1 MKSFSSHL
9 VRLHSFRGN
18 GLIRLPAFTGTPP
31 SSTSLFL
38 YHTTDHDQGVIFQHM
53 DYSQKSIELH
63 LRSRGKIEIRS
74 KVSITTKEDL
84 SLAYTPGVAAVCTEI
99 GLDKQKSYTL
109 TNRANQVAIVTD
121 GTAILGLGDLGPEA
135 ATPVMEGKA
144 IIFKEF
150 ADIDAIPL
158 CINSTD
164 VEEIIK
170 FCKMI
175 EPSFAGINL
184 EDISAPRC
192 FEIFKRLEEELSIPV
207 FHDDQ
212 DGTAIVT
219 LAAIINACRVT
230 GRNIKD
236 LSVVING
243 AGAAGIA
250 IARLLIHAEVK
261 SVVLVDTQGAI
272 YEGRPGMN
280 PIKQGIA
287 AISNKA
293 KHSGDLQSTMVGT
306 DVFVG
311 VSIGNIVTPA
321 MVEGMNPSPFIF
333 AMANPEPEIM
343 PDLAYKA
350 GASVVGTGRSDLPN
364 QVNNALVF
372 PGLFRGLFTS
382 GIKNVTPEIK
392 MAVATSIA
400 WSIDPTRNHLMP
412 TAFNKNVV
420 RNIVDVISNPDAERS
435 YTENEPELEELVQA
449 LLK

>member
-1 MKSFSSHL
+1 
-9 VRLHSFRGN
+9 
-18 GLIRLPAFTGTPP
+18 
-31 SSTSLFL
+31 
-38 YHTTDHDQGVIFQHM
+38 M
-53 DYSQKSIELH
+53 DYSKQSIELH
-63 LRSRGKIEIRS
+63 LKTRGKIEIRS
-74 KVSITTKEDL
+74 KVSINNKHDL

-135 ATPVMEGKA
+135 AMPVMEGKA

-164 VEEIIK
+164 VEDIVK
-170 FCKMI
+170 FCKLI

-192 FEIFKRLEEELSIPV
+192 FEIFERLENELSIPV

-230 GRNIKD
+230 GRELNE
-236 LSVVING
+236 LHVVING

-250 IARLLIHAEVK
+250 IARLLIHAQVK
-261 SVVLVDTQGAI
+261 EVVLVDTQGAI
-272 YEGRPGMN
+272 YDGRPGLN
-280 PIKQGIA
+280 SIKQGIA
-287 AISNKA
+287 EISNRA
-293 KHSGDLQSTMVGT
+293 RHSGNLQSTLVGA

-311 VSIGNIVTPA
+311 VSIGNILTPE
-321 MVEGMNPSPFIF
+321 MIEGMNQSPFIF

-350 GASVVGTGRSDLPN
+350 GASIVGTGRSDLPN

-372 PGLFRGLFTS
+372 PGLFRGLFTT
-382 GIKNVTPEIK
+382 GIKKVTADIK
-392 MAVATSIA
+392 MAVAIA
-400 WSIDPTRNHLMP
+400 IAESVEPTRDNLMP
-412 TAFNKNVV
+412 TAFNKDVV
-420 RNIVDVISNPDAERS
+420 QNIVDAMTVK
-435 YTENEPELEELVQA
+435 ELV
-449 LLK
+449 

>member
-1 MKSFSSHL
+1 
-9 VRLHSFRGN
+9 
-18 GLIRLPAFTGTPP
+18 
-31 SSTSLFL
+31 
-38 YHTTDHDQGVIFQHM
+38 M
-53 DYSQKSIELH
+53 DYSKKSIELH

-74 KVSITTKEDL
+74 KVSIKTKDDL

-99 GLDKQKSYTL
+99 SLDKQKSYTL

-135 ATPVMEGKA
+135 AMPVMEGKA

-192 FEIFKRLEEELSIPV
+192 FEIFERLEKELSIPV

-219 LAAIINACRVT
+219 LAAIINACRIT
-230 GRNIKD
+230 GKEIGE
-236 LSVVING
+236 LSVIING

-250 IARLLIHAEVK
+250 IARLLIHAQVK
-261 SVVLVDTQGAI
+261 EVVLVDTQGAL
-272 YEGRPGMN
+272 YDGRPGMN

-293 KHSGDLQSTMVGT
+293 KHAGDLQSTMVGA

-321 MVEGMNPSPFIF
+321 MVEGMNNDPFIF

-382 GIKNVTPEIK
+382 GIKKVTPDIK

-400 WSIDPTRNHLMP
+400 YSIEPTRDNLMP
-412 TAFNKNVV
+412 TAFNKDVV
-420 RNIVDVISNPDAERS
+420 RNIVDIISKTALESSLAE
-435 YTENEPELEELVQA
+435 EELELEALVSV
-449 LLK
+449 LLD

>member
-1 MKSFSSHL
+1 
-9 VRLHSFRGN
+9 
-18 GLIRLPAFTGTPP
+18 
-31 SSTSLFL
+31 
-38 YHTTDHDQGVIFQHM
+38 M
-53 DYSQKSIELH
+53 DYSKKSIELH
-63 LRSRGKIEIRS
+63 KKTRGKIEIRS
-74 KVSITTKEDL
+74 KVSIKTALDL

-99 GLDKQKSYTL
+99 GLDKTKSYTL

-135 ATPVMEGKA
+135 AMPVMEGKS

-164 VEEIIK
+164 VEDIIK
-170 FCKMI
+170 FCKLI

-192 FEIFKRLEEELSIPV
+192 FEIFERLENELSIPV

-230 GRNIKD
+230 GRNLKD
-236 LSVVING
+236 LHIVING

-250 IARLLIHAEVK
+250 IARLLLYAKVK
-261 SVVLVDTQGAI
+261 EVVLVDTQGAI
-272 YEGRPGMN
+272 YDGRPGMN
-280 PIKQGIA
+280 PIKQKIA
-287 AISNKA
+287 RISNKA
-293 KHSGDLQSTMVGT
+293 KHTGDLQSSMVGT

-311 VSIGNIVTPA
+311 VSVGNIVTEE
-321 MVEGMNPSPFIF
+321 MIKGMNSAPFIF
-333 AMANPEPEIM
+333 AMANPEPEIL

-350 GASVVGTGRSDLPN
+350 GASIVGTGRSDLFN

-372 PGLFRGLFTS
+372 PGLFKGLFAA
-382 GIKNVTPEIK
+382 GVRKVTPEIK
-392 MAVATSIA
+392 LAVAASIA
-400 WSIDPTRNHLMP
+400 HSIEPTHDNLMP
-412 TAFNKNVV
+412 TVFNKDVV
-420 RNIVDVISNPDAERS
+420 ENIVDVISKIQNGINPSESDD
-435 YTENEPELEELVQA
+435 EEDEIKLVA
-449 LLK
+449 NW

>member
-1 MKSFSSHL
+1 
-9 VRLHSFRGN
+9 
-18 GLIRLPAFTGTPP
+18 
-31 SSTSLFL
+31 
-38 YHTTDHDQGVIFQHM
+38 M
-53 DYSQKSIELH
+53 DYSKKSIELH
-63 LRSRGKIEIRS
+63 NKTRGKIEIRS
-74 KVSITTKEDL
+74 KVSIKYALDL

-99 GLDKQKSYTL
+99 GLDKTKSYTL

-135 ATPVMEGKA
+135 AMPVMEGKS

-150 ADIDAIPL
+150 AGIDAIPL

-164 VEEIIK
+164 VEDIIK
-170 FCKMI
+170 FCKLI

-192 FEIFKRLEEELSIPV
+192 FEIFERLEKELSIPV

-230 GRNIKD
+230 GRDIKA
-236 LSVVING
+236 LRVIING

-250 IARLLIHAEVK
+250 IARLLIYAHVK
-261 SVVLVDTQGAI
+261 EVVLVDTQGAI
-272 YEGRPGMN
+272 YDGRPGMN
-280 PIKQGIA
+280 SIKQQIA
-287 AISNKA
+287 EISNKA
-293 KHSGDLQSTMVGT
+293 KHKGDLQSTMVGA

-311 VSIGNIVTPA
+311 VSIGNIVTSE
-321 MVEGMNPSPFIF
+321 MIKGMNKAPFIF

-350 GASVVGTGRSDLPN
+350 GASIVGTGRSDLLN

-372 PGLFRGLFTS
+372 PGLFKGLFAA
-382 GIKNVTPEIK
+382 GVRKVTPEIK
-392 MAVATSIA
+392 LAVATSIA
-400 WSIDPTRNHLMP
+400 HSIEPTRDHLMP

-420 RNIVDVISNPDAERS
+420 PNIVDVISKIQDSLNPTDS
-435 YTENEPELEELVQA
+435 DDEEEEIKLVA
-449 LLK
+449 NW

>member
-1 MKSFSSHL
+1 
-9 VRLHSFRGN
+9 
-18 GLIRLPAFTGTPP
+18 
-31 SSTSLFL
+31 
-38 YHTTDHDQGVIFQHM
+38 M
-53 DYSQKSIELH
+53 DYSKKSIELH
-63 LRSRGKIEIRS
+63 KKTRGKIEIRS
-74 KVSITTKEDL
+74 KVSIKTALDL

-99 GLDKQKSYTL
+99 GLDKTKSYTL

-135 ATPVMEGKA
+135 AMPVMEGKS

-150 ADIDAIPL
+150 AGIDAIPL

-164 VEEIIK
+164 VEDIIK
-170 FCKMI
+170 FCKLI

-192 FEIFKRLEEELSIPV
+192 FEIFERLEKELSIPV

-230 GRNIKD
+230 GRDIKA
-236 LSVVING
+236 LRVIING

-250 IARLLIHAEVK
+250 IARLLIYAHVK
-261 SVVLVDTQGAI
+261 EVVLVDTQGAI
-272 YEGRPGMN
+272 YDGRPGMN
-280 PIKQGIA
+280 SIKQQIA
-287 AISNKA
+287 EISNKA
-293 KHSGDLQSTMVGT
+293 KHKGDLQSTMVGA

-311 VSIGNIVTPA
+311 VSIGNIVTSE
-321 MVEGMNPSPFIF
+321 MIKGMNKAPFIF

-350 GASVVGTGRSDLPN
+350 GASIVGTGRSDLLN

-372 PGLFRGLFTS
+372 PGLFKGLFAA
-382 GIKNVTPEIK
+382 GVRKVTPEIK
-392 MAVATSIA
+392 LAVATSIA
-400 WSIDPTRNHLMP
+400 HSIEPTRDHLMP

-420 RNIVDVISNPDAERS
+420 PNIVDVISKIQDSLNPTDS
-435 YTENEPELEELVQA
+435 DDEEEEIKLVA
-449 LLK
+449 NW

>member
-1 MKSFSSHL
+1 MTRESSL
-9 VRLHSFRGN
+9 K
-18 GLIRLPAFTGTPP
+18 
-31 SSTSLFL
+31 
-38 YHTTDHDQGVIFQHM
+38 HM
-53 DYSQKSIELH
+53 DYSKQSIELH
-63 LRSRGKIEIRS
+63 LKSRGKIEIRS
-74 KVSITTKEDL
+74 KVSIKTKDDL

-99 GLDKQKSYTL
+99 SLDKQKSYTL
-109 TNRANQVAIVTD
+109 TNRANQVAIVSD

-135 ATPVMEGKA
+135 AMPVMEGKA

-164 VEEIIK
+164 VEEIIQ

-192 FEIFKRLEEELSIPV
+192 FEIFERLEKELSIPV

-219 LAAIINACRVT
+219 MAAIINACRIT
-230 GRNIKD
+230 GKKIGD
-236 LSVVING
+236 LTVIING

-250 IARLLIHAEVK
+250 IARLLIHAQVKEVM
-261 SVVLVDTQGAI
+261 LVDTQGAL

-280 PIKQGIA
+280 SIKQGIA

-293 KHSGDLQSTMVGT
+293 KHQGDLQSSMVGA

-321 MVEGMNPSPFIF
+321 MVEGMNSAPFIF

-372 PGLFRGLFTS
+372 PGLFKGLFLS
-382 GIKNVTPEIK
+382 GIKKVTPEIK

-400 WSIDPTRNHLMP
+400 YSIEPTRDNLMP
-412 TAFNKNVV
+412 TAFNKDVV
-420 RNIVDVISNPDAERS
+420 RNIVDVISKTGLEGSLAED
-435 YTENEPELEELVQA
+435 ELELETLVGA
-449 LLK
+449 LLD

>member
-1 MKSFSSHL
+1 
-9 VRLHSFRGN
+9 
-18 GLIRLPAFTGTPP
+18 
-31 SSTSLFL
+31 
-38 YHTTDHDQGVIFQHM
+38 M
-53 DYSQKSIELH
+53 DYSKKSIELH

-74 KVSITTKEDL
+74 KVSIKTKDDL

-99 GLDKQKSYTL
+99 SLDKQKSYTL

-135 ATPVMEGKA
+135 AMPVMEGKA

-192 FEIFKRLEEELSIPV
+192 FEIFERLEKELSIPV

-250 IARLLIHAEVK
+250 IARLLIHAQVK
-261 SVVLVDTQGAI
+261 DVVLVDTQGAL
-272 YEGRPGMN
+272 YSGRPGMN

-293 KHSGDLQSTMVGT
+293 KHQGNLQSTMVGA

-321 MVEGMNPSPFIF
+321 MVEGMNSAPFIF

-343 PDLAYKA
+343 PELAYKA

-382 GIKNVTPEIK
+382 GIKKVTPEIK

-400 WSIDPTRNHLMP
+400 HSIEPTRDCLMP
-412 TAFNKNVV
+412 TAFNKDVV
-420 RNIVDVISNPDAERS
+420 HNIVAIISNTEATAGDAKS
-435 YTENEPELEELVQA
+435 KPELTNVAHA
-449 LLK
+449 LLN